1 MVTQTWTTS
10 KDLTK
15 NLHRNDPMPGKES
28 GHRNGQ
34 DSCQPQSTR
43 TRQGA
48 SPGSKAACR
57 AWKLQPGGGIRREMK
72 SCKSP
77 VTERRIPEL
86 LKLAGGG
93 CKLISLHYL
102 LGKHCP
108 VESVGGSS
116 CPMAGGMEAS
126 WHGAGCRELILVSGI
141 WPFEARRVGRKDE
154 DQAAER
160 WHMQVS
166 SSWDTKGKSA
176 LGNATVRRAI

>member
-93 CKLISLHYL
+93 VQTDFSALSVRKTLPSGKCGRKLLPH
-102 LGKHCP
+102 GRRD
-108 VESVGGSS
+108 VGIVAWGWLQGTDPGLWDVALWGTKGRQKRRGSS
-116 CPMAGGMEAS
+116 SREMAY
-126 WHGAGCRELILVSGI
+126 AGE
-141 WPFEARRVGRKDE
+141 
-154 DQAAER
+154 Q
-160 WHMQVS
+160 
-166 SSWDTKGKSA
+166 
-176 LGNATVRRAI
+176 